1 MHPQFGQLMAQAT
14 ALTRAGDLTGAMDAI
29 ATALHRGPASAA
41 PSQQATDGVLDVID
55 VVARVVEDD
64 APMPAMRPAADG
76 VAQFVSGRYDHRAGA
91 RDYRLFIPATRAEPP
106 RALIVMLHGCTQNP
120 DDFATG
126 TRMNALGAEHH
137 ALVLYPAQTRQ
148 ANAQGCWNWFKHNHQ
163 GRERGEPA
171 LLADMARHIAASH
184 GVDPAHIYVAGLSAG
199 GAMAAILAAT
209 HPDVFAAAGVHS
221 GLPAGAAR
229 DLPGALA
236 AMQGQGADGAGPRPR
251 SSVPMIVFHGDADT
265 TVHPSN
271 GERVCQAH
279 GGTAVSVEEQRGLE
293 VGSRSCTR
301 RLHKDAQGRVVMEQ
315 WRVHGAGH
323 AWSGGDPAGSYA
335 DARGPDASA
344 EMLRFFLQR

>member
-1 MHPQFGQLMAQAT
+1 MHPQFGQLMTQAT
-14 ALTRAGDLTGAMDAI
+14 TLTRAGDLTGAMAAI
-29 ATALHRGPASAA
+29 ATALRRGPATAA
-41 PSQQATDGVLDVID
+41 PPLQATEGVID

-64 APMPAMRPAADG
+64 TPMPGVRPAVDG
-76 VAQFVSGRYDHRAGA
+76 AAKFLSGRHDHSAGA

-106 RALIVMLHGCTQNP
+106 RALIVMLHGCTQDP
-120 DDFATG
+120 DDFARG
-126 TRMNALGAEHH
+126 TRMNALGAEHKV
-137 ALVLYPAQTRQ
+137 LVLYPAQTRQ

-163 GRERGEPA
+163 GRDRGEPA

-184 GVDPAHIYVAGLSAG
+184 GVDPGHIYVAGLSAG

-209 HPDVFAAAGVHS
+209 HPDVFVAAGVHS

-236 AMQGQGADGAGPRPR
+236 AMQGQGANGSGPQAGSGVR
-251 SSVPMIVFHGDADT
+251 MIVFHGDADT